1 VIRLLLSLPIL
12 ALTLSSSGALAARHD
27 EGTSDQIAARS
38 VMVTRSAGSARLVV
52 SYWDSVG
59 HLDAVTLSGAAN
71 LSNETAVLDDHEIL
85 ASDATYQ
92 PLAEHEAVLLG
103 IDGKRWVKTDVHLP
117 FLSDPFIPDLN
128 AFFNLVERA
137 RDVRFVRQREE
148 GGTPTRTYSGRLG
161 IDAFLAINPS
171 AVEDSDKSGTTTLI
185 QMREY
190 FADYFAWEDGGQK
203 LQFSVDP
210 QDRLRRVEIV
220 LPMEPVTVEFS
231 DYGVG
236 VDASAPADTQVIGS
250 QEYENLKSNY
260 CSDPTRWKQP
270 RRAPCT

>member
-1 VIRLLLSLPIL
+1 VIRLLLALPIV
-12 ALTLSSSGALAARHD
+12 ALTLSSSGAIAARHD
-27 EGTSDQIAARS
+27 EGTPDQIAVRS
-38 VMVTRSAGSARLVV
+38 VMVTRSAGSARLAV

-71 LSNETAVLDDHEIL
+71 LSNETAVLDDHMIL
-85 ASDATYQ
+85 ASDAAYQ
-92 PLAEHEAVLLG
+92 PLPEHEAVLLG
-103 IDGKRWVKTDVHLP
+103 IDGKRWVRTDVHLP

-137 RDVRFVRQREE
+137 RDVRLVRQREE
-148 GGTPTRTYSGRLG
+148 GGTATRTYAGRLG
-161 IDAFLAINPS
+161 IDAFLAVNPS
-171 AVEDSDKSGTTTLI
+171 AFEDSDKSGTTLV

-190 FADYFAWEDGGQK
+190 FADYFAWDDAGQK
-203 LQFSVDP
+203 LTFSVDA
-210 QDRLRRVEIV
+210 QDRLRRVEID

-236 VDASAPADTQVIGS
+236 VDASGPRNAQVIGS
-250 QEYENLKSNY
+250 QEYENLKSSY

-270 RRAPCT
+270 RRAPCQ